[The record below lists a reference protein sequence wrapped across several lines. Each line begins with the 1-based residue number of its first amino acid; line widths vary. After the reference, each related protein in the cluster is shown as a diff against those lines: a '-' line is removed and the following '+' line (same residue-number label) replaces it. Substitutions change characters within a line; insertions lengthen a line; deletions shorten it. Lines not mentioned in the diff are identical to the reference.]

1 MHTAIIVRDLYEAR
15 RYYKELGFEIGDCFD
30 LKSIGVKLTYVVR
43 DGLKIELI
51 EGDSEPHICIE
62 VPCVECWLKEH
73 DVVYEKEIMIAEWGK
88 RAIFFRGINGELIEV
103 IGE

>member
-15 RYYKELGFEIGDCFD
+15 RYYKELGFEVGDCFD

-43 DGLKIELI
+43 DGLEIELI
-51 EGDSEPHICIE
+51 EGDSEPHVCIE
-62 VPCVECWLKEH
+62 VPSVEEWLAEH
-73 DVVYEKEIMIAEWGK
+73 DVQVVKNIYIAEWGK

-103 IGE
+103 IEE